1 MSRSSVFDN
10 LVTNENFGT
19 ELLCNTMRFDSLR
32 RALVALFFTD
42 ECSSKIGVN
51 DIDTQVS
58 LDEGRP
64 DLVVENDDVYAFIEL
79 KSGRAPELVL
89 RERSQCERLLR
100 QLRIRTTTV

>member
-79 KSGRAPELVL
+79 KVEEHLSWCCGSGLSVSA
-89 RERSQCERLLR
+89 CCAN
-100 QLRIRTTTV
+100 